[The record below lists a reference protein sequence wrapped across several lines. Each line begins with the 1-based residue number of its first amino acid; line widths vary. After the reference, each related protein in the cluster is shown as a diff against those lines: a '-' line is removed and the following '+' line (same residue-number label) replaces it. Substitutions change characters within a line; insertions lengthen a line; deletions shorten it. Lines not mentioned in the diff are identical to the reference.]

1 MATSEPKTTVLVCTR
16 NRGVLFERV
25 CLELLQQSRSARG
38 WELLIVDNGST
49 DDTPD
54 LARRIERERPD
65 IVRVVREPAVGL
77 SVARNRGIREA
88 RGVHI
93 LFLDDDAFPE
103 PGWLDAM
110 TAALSRD
117 GVVCAGGPVQPLI
130 QGELPDWFLGRYM
143 PYLTAWDLGKTRVN
157 LTYNEYPRG
166 ANMGFRKQAFEIV
179 GVFADSLGRKGASL
193 MSCEEIELC
202 LRIERVGCGD
212 IVYEPAAGV
221 RHVTAAGR
229 LTPEWMRQRF
239 AAQGRSEA
247 VIYWQHGGWSALAT
261 GLLSR
266 RRQWREADRA
276 PGGAERL
283 LARFKRREYRSYA
296 ASTLSA
302 PFRFS
307 RWAPPEGPAPEAWSP
322 PF

>member
-16 NRGVLFERV
+16 NRGVLFEQV
-25 CLELLQQSRSARG
+25 CLELLHQSRPARG

-54 LARRIERERPD
+54 RARRIERERPD
-65 IVRVVREPAVGL
+65 TVRVVREPTVGL

-117 GVVCAGGPVQPLI
+117 GVVCAGGPVQPLL

-221 RHVTAAGR
+221 RHVTAADR
-229 LTPEWMRQRF
+229 LTPTWMKHRF

-247 VIYWQHGGWSALAT
+247 VIHWQHGGWSALVT
-261 GLLSR
+261 GLLSK
-266 RRQWREADRA
+266 RQQYRA
-276 PGGAERL
+276 TKGAYGRAEQL
-283 LARFKRREYRSYA
+283 FARCKRSEYHA
-296 ASTLSA
+296 FAKTMLSA
-302 PFRFS
+302 PR
-307 RWAPPEGPAPEAWSP
+307 RVPKWVPPSGRDLADWWPTL
-322 PF
+322 